1 MDRFFTGQS
10 DEEKWVFEREKMVS
24 TQIEARGVRDQR
36 VLQAMRDVKRH
47 IFVPDDM
54 KTRAYTDNPLPVGYG
69 QTISQPYI
77 VAFMTEALETK
88 EEHNIL
94 EIGTGCGYQSAVIA
108 SIVKGVYTV
117 EIVEELY
124 KKSSELL
131 QKSGYLNVKCKYGDG
146 YEGWPE
152 FAPFDGIIITAAPP
166 RLPVNLFEQLKVGG
180 KMIVP
185 VGSGWHQEL
194 KSITKK
200 PEGLYTEF
208 LLDVR
213 FVPMIG
219 EIERQI

>member
-1 MDRFFTGQS
+1 MERFFTGQL
-10 DEEKWVFEREKMVS
+10 DEEKWTVERDKMVS
-24 TQIEARGVRDQR
+24 TQIEARGVRDLR

-152 FAPFDGIIITAAPP
+152 YAPFDGVIITAAPP

-185 VGSGWHQEL
+185 VGGGWHQEL

>member
-1 MDRFFTGQS
+1 MDRFFPGKS
-10 DEEKWVFEREKMVS
+10 DEEKWTNEREKMVS

-36 VLQAMRDVKRH
+36 VLQAMRQVKRH
-47 IFVPDDM
+47 IFVPDNM
-54 KTRAYTDNPLPVGYG
+54 KDRSYTDNPLPIGQG

-88 EEHNIL
+88 EEHKIL
-94 EIGTGCGYQSAVIA
+94 EIGTGCGYQSSVIA
-108 SIVKGVYTV
+108 SIVKEVYTV
-117 EIVEELY
+117 EIIEELY
-124 KKSSELL
+124 RNSSELL
-131 QKSGYLNVKCKYGDG
+131 IKAGYLNVKCKCGDG

-152 FAPFDGIIITAAPP
+152 YAPFDGIIITAAPP
-166 RLPVNLFEQLKVGG
+166 KIPLNLFDQLKTGG

>member
-10 DEEKWVFEREKMVS
+10 DEEKWTFEREKMVS
-24 TQIEARGVRDQR
+24 SQIEARGVRDRR

-54 KTRAYTDNPLPVGYG
+54 RNRAYTDNPLPIGYG

-88 EEHNIL
+88 EEYNIL

-108 SIVKGVYTV
+108 SIVKGVYTI
-117 EIVEELY
+117 EIVKELY
-124 KKSSELL
+124 ESSSNLL
-131 QKSGYLNVKCKYGDG
+131 EKAGYMNVKCKLGDG

-152 FAPFDGIIITAAPP
+152 YAPFDGIIITAAPP
-166 RLPVNLFEQLKVGG
+166 GLPVNLFEQLKTGG

-185 VGSGWHQEL
+185 VGGGWHQEL

>member
-124 KKSSELL
+124 EKSSELL

-152 FAPFDGIIITAAPP
+152 YAPFDGIIITAAPP

-185 VGSGWHQEL
+185 VGGGWHQEL